1 MKKSFYL
8 FSCLI
13 IFILTGCTYVKGYVD
28 MGKDRGLSDE
38 YFQSLGQ
45 WTRDM
50 TGHSQFETKF
60 YISATY
66 RSQAFNDAYLKEQ
79 ARIRQWPDQETR
91 KREEIWKQLSSDYVE
106 FLVYAFTDNME
117 ANDFDARNSVW
128 SVFLIDGKGKR
139 YEPLEIRKIDR
150 ITTEMEAFFPFIN
163 KYYGKGYIM
172 KFPVIESPQDMKLVF
187 SSILGRIDLEWKA
200 NSNSKSKR

>member
-1 MKKSFYL
+1 MKKVFYL
-8 FSCLI
+8 LSCL
-13 IFILTGCTYVKGYVD
+13 FILMMSGCTYVKGYVD
-28 MGKDRGLSDE
+28 MGRDRGLSDE
-38 YFQSLGQ
+38 YFRSLGQ

-79 ARIRQWPDQETR
+79 ARVRQWPDQETK
-91 KREEIWKQLSSDYVE
+91 KREEMWKQLSADYVE

-117 ANDFDARNSVW
+117 ANDFDARNSIW

-139 YEPLEIRKIDR
+139 YEPIEIRKVDR

-163 KYYGKGYIM
+163 KYYGKGYII
-172 KFPVIESPQDMKLVF
+172 KFPLIESPQDMKLVF
-187 SSILGRIDLEWKA
+187 SSILGKIDLEWKA
-200 NSNSKSKR
+200 PYDSKSKR

>member
-1 MKKSFYL
+1 MKKGFYL
-8 FSCLI
+8 VICLI
-13 IFILTGCTYVKGYVD
+13 ILMMSGCTYVKGYVD
-28 MGKDRGLSDE
+28 MGRDRGLSDE
-38 YFQSLGQ
+38 YFRSLGQ

-79 ARIRQWPDQETR
+79 ARVRQWPDQETK
-91 KREEIWKQLSSDYVE
+91 KREEMWKQLSSDYVE

-117 ANDFDARNSVW
+117 ANDFDARNSIW

-139 YEPLEIRKIDR
+139 YEPIEIRKVDR

-163 KYYGKGYIM
+163 KYYGKGYII
-172 KFPVIESPQDMKLVF
+172 KFPLIGSPQDMKLVF
-187 SSILGRIDLEWKA
+187 SSILGKIDLEWKA
-200 NSNSKSKR
+200 PSDSKSKR

>member
-1 MKKSFYL
+1 MKKGFYL
-8 FSCLI
+8 VICLI
-13 IFILTGCTYVKGYVD
+13 ILMMSGCTYVKGYVD
-28 MGKDRGLSDE
+28 MGRDRGLSDE

-66 RSQAFNDAYLKEQ
+66 RSKTFNDAYLKEQ
-79 ARIRQWPDQETR
+79 ARVRQWPDQETR
-91 KREEIWKQLSSDYVE
+91 KREEMWKQLSSDYEE

-117 ANDFDARNSVW
+117 ANDFDARNSIW

-139 YEPLEIRKIDR
+139 YEPTEIRKVDR

-163 KYYGKGYIM
+163 KYYGKGYII
-172 KFPVIESPQDMKLVF
+172 KFPLIESPQDMKLVF
-187 SSILGRIDLEWKA
+187 SSILGKIDLEWKYD
-200 NSNSKSKR
+200 SSSKSKR

>member
-1 MKKSFYL
+1 MKKAFYL
-8 FSCLI
+8 LSCLI
-13 IFILTGCTYVKGYVD
+13 ILMLTGCTYVKSYVD

-38 YFQSLGQ
+38 YFQSLGR

-66 RSQAFNDAYLKEQ
+66 RSRAFNDAYLKEQ
-79 ARIRQWPDQETR
+79 ARVRQWPDQEMK
-91 KREEIWKQLSSDYVE
+91 KREEVWKQLSSDYEE
-106 FLVYAFTDNME
+106 FLVYAYTDNPE
-117 ANDFDARNSVW
+117 ANDFGTRNSIW
-128 SVFLIDGKGKR
+128 SVFLIDGEGKR
-139 YEPLEIRKIDR
+139 YEPLEIRKVDR

-172 KFPVIESPQDMKLVF
+172 KFPVMESPLDMKLVF
-187 SSILGRIDLEWKA
+187 SSILGKIDLEWK
-200 NSNSKSKR
+200 NPSSPSR